1 MSFHEVRFPDNIAY
15 GSKGGAGYKTDIV
28 EVDSGAEERVSR
40 LTTPRHRYFPSY
52 GVRSH
57 QDMAELKA
65 FFIARQGAAHG
76 FRFKDFHDFTT
87 GDSGQGVQ
95 SAFDVALADLD
106 GTTTQFQLVKY
117 YVSGATVRT
126 RVITKPVENSVAL
139 AVDGVELSDGD
150 FTVNTTTG
158 IVTLTSPGTL
168 GQALTG
174 GFEFDVPV
182 RFSSESDALLDMT
195 YDSFGDASADGISLI
210 EIFNGLTVP
219 EPFDYG
225 GSLTLDPLS
234 ANYTL
239 SLLDGRVIVVNPNAS
254 GRKLILPNPANCPL
268 GGPHF
273 YVVNLSGSNSVSIEY
288 PLATPVVTLAAS
300 SSRTL
305 HVAKNGSGV
314 PTWYYT

>member
-1 MSFHEVRFPDNIAY
+1 MGVGGSGTFVLNAWACPASGSPTETYTLSPTRTPSPSPTATPSATISATATATPGCSLLGDVSDGPGTDSTTYRVQAVPLTLAYDAHISNVQVRISGTAAGNMIGAVY
-15 GSKGGAGYKTDIV
+15 LNAGGA
-28 EVDSGAEERVSR
+28 
-40 LTTPRHRYFPSY
+40 
-52 GVRSH
+52 
-57 QDMAELKA
+57 
-65 FFIARQGAAHG
+65 
-76 FRFKDFHDFTT
+76 
-87 GDSGQGVQ
+87 
-95 SAFDVALADLD
+95 
-106 GTTTQFQLVKY
+106 
-117 YVSGATVRT
+117 
-126 RVITKPVENSVAL
+126 
-139 AVDGVELSDGD
+139 
-150 FTVNTTTG
+150 
-158 IVTLTSPGTL
+158 PG
-168 GQALTG
+168 
-174 GFEFDVPV
+174 
-182 RFSSESDALLDMT
+182 ALLDMT